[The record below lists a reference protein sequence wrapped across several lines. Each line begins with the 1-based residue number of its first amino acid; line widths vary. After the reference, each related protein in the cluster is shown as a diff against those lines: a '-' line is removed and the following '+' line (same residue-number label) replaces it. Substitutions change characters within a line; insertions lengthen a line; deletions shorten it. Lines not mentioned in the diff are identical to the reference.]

1 MNDRS
6 AREVAFL
13 RDQYIDNDWTARFT
27 NLLDEHLILP
37 EEGSLLYVEP
47 GSGNHLLA
55 LPEKLHGK
63 VELFSAHDDIEL
75 LRIAQAKA
83 EAIKARVDFK
93 QTGGNSFPFPD
104 GQFTAVIADASLTPP
119 KDLPALIAELN
130 RVTKKDGYVSF
141 FLPTA
146 GSFGEFFSILWE
158 ALFQAGMEGLGPQV
172 EELIAEIPQIT
183 QVEAIAEIAGLSKIK
198 SETKSEFFDYENG
211 ADLMDSFLMTEF
223 LLPRWLRFLTPE
235 EKEKIAPEIIRAID
249 EDRAAMTFRLTV
261 KATVVNG
268 RKRNVGARTARPH

>member
-47 GSGNHLLA
+47 GTGNHLLA
-55 LPEKLHGK
+55 LPEKLRGK
-63 VELFSAHDDIEL
+63 VELFSAHEDIEL
-75 LRIAQAKA
+75 LRIAEAKA
-83 EAIKARVDFK
+83 EAIRAEIDFK
-93 QTGGNSFPFPD
+93 QTAGNRFPFPD
-104 GQFTAVIADASLTPP
+104 GQFAAVIADASLTSS
-119 KDLPALIAELN
+119 KDLPALVAELD
-130 RVTKKDGYVSF
+130 RVTKKDGHVSF

-146 GSFGEFFSILWE
+146 GSYGEFFSILWE
-158 ALFQAGMEGLGPQV
+158 ALFQSGMEGLGPQV

-211 ADLMDSFLMTEF
+211 TDLMNSFLMTEF

-235 EKEKIAPEIIRAID
+235 EKEKIVPEIIRAID
-249 EDRAAMTFRLTV
+249 EDRATLTFRLTV

-268 RKRNVGARTARPH
+268 KKA